1 MMGVFSYSAR
11 CEMMF
16 EGFLRET
23 GKERKTTFYSD
34 LSIAEYVEGANGVKD
49 TYKRVIAHW
58 KDDVEYM
65 SEFVVALNQKI
76 WQHYSKNYALAKE
89 YNSLWI
95 QCDDFCRQHFKGEE
109 LSYYYRYID

>member
-1 MMGVFSYSAR
+1 MNVFVYDTRYEAN
-11 CEMMF
+11 F
-16 EGFLRET
+16 EGFLT
-23 GKERKTTFYSD
+23 SVGKTRKTTFFAD
-34 LSIAEYVEGANGVKD
+34 LSIAEWCDGAKGVKD

-89 YNSLWI
+89 YNRLWM